1 MKKNLSIILAG
12 IVACTLFTACS
23 KATNETEVDTNTTVT
38 ESGAATEAADSTGSD
53 AAGTDSSVSG
63 ITIDFDN
70 LTTKNL
76 TDVTAADYVTL
87 GEYNGVTVE
96 ATKQEVTD
104 EDVDAYLQNL
114 FTSNPPMTEVTD
126 RAVENGDTVN
136 IDYVGKYA
144 DTKEAFDG
152 GTAQGADL
160 VIGSNS
166 YIDGFESGLVGVKK
180 GETVDL
186 NLTFPENYGAADLA
200 GKDVIFTVTVNSIS
214 VAGTEMTD
222 EWAAGLGFD
231 GVTDI
236 ASLKTYA
243 KNTLTEQALEE
254 YNATVEN
261 NAIQTVFESSTFA
274 DVPEELVNRYLIQ
287 QNQLV
292 EYYATMYSYMYGS
305 AVSAA
310 DVVNVY
316 MQNEGFVGT
325 ADDYLYSIAR
335 DMTNQYLMFQTI
347 ADEQGL
353 TVTEDEIDEYLK
365 TAYESASST
374 AFSSF
379 EDYKASLD
387 LETYREGL
395 MAEKVVGFIVDNAN
409 VVDATSVA
417 E

>member
-1 MKKNLSIILAG
+1 MKKKLSMVLAG
-12 IVACTLFTACS
+12 IAVCTLFTACS
-23 KATNETEVDTNTTVT
+23 KATNETEVDTNTVS
-38 ESGAATEAADSTGSD
+38 EAGAATD
-53 AAGTDSSVSG
+53 AAGSESSGTDSGVSD

-76 TDVTAADYVTL
+76 VDVKASDYVTL

-96 ATKQEVTD
+96 ATLQEITD
-104 EDVDAYLQNL
+104 ADVDDYLNNL
-114 FTSNPPMTEVTD
+114 FASNPPMTEVTD
-126 RAVENGDTVN
+126 RAVEDGDTVN

-144 DTKEAFDG
+144 DTLEAFDG
-152 GTAQGADL
+152 GTAQGATL

-166 YIDGFESGLVGVKK
+166 YIDGFESGLIGVNK

-186 NLTFPENYGAADLA
+186 DLTFPENYGTTELA
-200 GKDVIFTVTVNSIS
+200 GKAVVFTVTVNSIS
-214 VAGTEMTD
+214 VSGTEMTD
-222 EWAAGLGFD
+222 EWAAGLGID
-231 GVTDI
+231 GVTTIDE
-236 ASLKTYA
+236 LKAYA
-243 KNTLTEQALEE
+243 RGKLSEQALDE

-261 NAIQTVFESSTFA
+261 NAIQTVFENTTFA

-305 AVSAA
+305 SVTPA

-353 TVTEDEIDEYLK
+353 TVSEEEIDEYLK

-379 EDYKASLD
+379 EEYKASLD

-409 VVDATSVA
+409 VVGSSATAA